1 MITISARLAPDVLM
15 RPVTPDDAAGLAR
28 AQRRSRAHLKRW
40 DPARNDAFYTT
51 EGQRAH
57 LAAHRAEEEA
67 ERLLSWVLVRDGDG
81 DGAGHGDGH
90 GDGAGDD
97 IVGGIVLSGIVR
109 GQFRSADLGYWVD
122 VGHVGRGLAGAAV
135 RQVCETADSVLALH
149 RIQAGTLLDNVA
161 SQRVLAKNGFEA
173 YGVAERYLH
182 IDGAWRDHRLFQR
195 ILNDRRP

>member
-28 AQRRSRAHLKRW
+28 AQRRSRDHLKHW

-81 DGAGHGDGH
+81 DE
-90 GDGAGDD
+90 DD

-122 VGHVGRGLAGAAV
+122 VGHTGRGLADAAV

-161 SQRVLAKNGFEA
+161 SQRVLTKNGFAA

-182 IDGAWRDHRLFQR
+182 IDGAWRDHRLFQK